1 MTIYYFDPTRC
12 EEPKPVDYKYPAIHK
27 TVEDEKGDQCLPGPK
42 GDKGDPGQAGAD
54 GRTPYLHIAYANSA
68 DGTADFS
75 TTDSAGKTYIGLCT
89 DFVEEYPTDPALY
102 KWILIKGEKGD
113 KGDDG
118 VAGKDGVGISST
130 AITYAATPSGTI
142 APTSG
147 WSTSVPTVSPGMFL
161 WTKTVWTY
169 TDNTSKT
176 GYSVAKMGEAGPKGE
191 DGAVNITCG
200 FTQGFSDSFT
210 AVGAGVGA
218 ITALSD
224 GWARFQY
231 TNTTSATQRIEFYL
245 PKVDGLT
252 ENQVYT
258 FLQEVQNNKSSTSMY
273 FYFVQANP
281 SAFWGNVPDSTL
293 QVSGNVKRTVRVP
306 KTDTITLA
314 QASRL
319 VTVNINVPAGATLDV
334 ETRISCYVGDYS
346 GAYIPFQGGKTGP
359 KGDKGDPGP
368 QGPAGPQG
376 PKGG

>member
-1 MTIYYFDPTRC
+1 MTIYYFDPTKC
-12 EEPKPVDYKYPAIHK
+12 EEPKPVDYKYPAIPK

-113 KGDDG
+113 KG
-118 VAGKDGVGISST
+118 
-130 AITYAATPSGTI
+130 
-142 APTSG
+142 
-147 WSTSVPTVSPGMFL
+147 
-161 WTKTVWTY
+161 
-169 TDNTSKT
+169 
-176 GYSVAKMGEAGPKGE
+176 E

-245 PKVDGLT
+245 PKVNGLT